1 MFLKIFSQIKN
12 KRNAAYKNNKNEN
25 SSSTAQLAI
34 KEKKKGQNIRL
45 CDENL
50 KKRLSKKKILRCIYL
65 NSRKYLRNSAFF
77 RYKSDFKRQKNA
89 H

>member
-1 MFLKIFSQIKN
+1 MFLKILSEIKS

-25 SSSTAQLAI
+25 SSSTAQLAT
-34 KEKKKGQNIRL
+34 KGKKRQNIRL

-65 NSRKYLRNSAFF
+65 NSRKHLRNSAFF
-77 RYKSDFKRQKNA
+77 RYNSDFKRQKNA